1 MWWRTP
7 WLQQRWQ
14 LLSLALFDALILIS
28 IYNILFWNQFNRW
41 AGVTGSVA
49 ALITLWLTLSYLLGR
64 YSANERRKH
73 PWSIIWVG
81 CVVALITMALT
92 WLGLVEDIRA
102 LPKFTLSLLAFA
114 IVISCAVELSLERRA
129 RKPKHWLLVVSK
141 NEEAVL
147 QREPESQSPL
157 ASSSFTIVNNVEQ
170 ALYALSQANADEGIV
185 IGESAP
191 LEDEAIQTL
200 LRHRSRGLDVISLL
214 DWCER
219 FLQRVPPELLSGR
232 WLLLAEGFQLR
243 PGQTGWRLKRL
254 SDLVIA
260 ASLLVLTS
268 PLLLA
273 CGILIKLEDG
283 GPILY
288 HQVRTGL
295 YGQPFRIWKLRSM
308 HRDAEREGARW
319 ASQRDPRITRMGRW
333 LRLLRIDE
341 LPQLINVLAGD
352 MSLIGPRPE
361 RPELELNLEQAIPH
375 YRMRHSA
382 RPGLSGWAQVCFSYG
397 ASESDSRIKLSY
409 DLYYLRNFSLALD
422 ALIVL
427 KTIRL
432 IARAEGATPRARGN
446 H

>member
-1 MWWRTP
+1 
-7 WLQQRWQ
+7 
-14 LLSLALFDALILIS
+14 
-28 IYNILFWNQFNRW
+28 
-41 AGVTGSVA
+41 
-49 ALITLWLTLSYLLGR
+49 
-64 YSANERRKH
+64 
-73 PWSIIWVG
+73 
-81 CVVALITMALT
+81 
-92 WLGLVEDIRA
+92 
-102 LPKFTLSLLAFA
+102 
-114 IVISCAVELSLERRA
+114 
-129 RKPKHWLLVVSK
+129 
-141 NEEAVL
+141 
-147 QREPESQSPL
+147 
-157 ASSSFTIVNNVEQ
+157 
-170 ALYALSQANADEGIV
+170 
-185 IGESAP
+185 
-191 LEDEAIQTL
+191 
-200 LRHRSRGLDVISLL
+200 
-214 DWCER
+214 
-219 FLQRVPPELLSGR
+219 
-232 WLLLAEGFQLR
+232 
-243 PGQTGWRLKRL
+243 
-254 SDLVIA
+254 VIA

>member
-1 MWWRTP
+1 M
-7 WLQQRWQ
+7 
-14 LLSLALFDALILIS
+14 LIS
-28 IYNILFWNQFNRW
+28 AYNVLFWHHFNRW

-64 YSANERRKH
+64 YSTNERRKH
-73 PWSIIWVG
+73 PWSIIWVA

-102 LPKFTLSLLAFA
+102 LPKFTLSLLAVA
-114 IVISCAVELSLERRA
+114 IVISCAVEFSLELLA
-129 RKPKHWLLVVSK
+129 RKPKQWLLVVSK

-147 QREPESQSPL
+147 QHELASQSTRT
-157 ASSSFTIVNNVEQ
+157 SSSLAVFSNVDE
-170 ALYALSQANADEGIV
+170 ALAALSQAHVDEGIV
-185 IGESAP
+185 VGEAAA

-200 LRHRSRGLDVISLL
+200 LHHRSRGVDVVSLL

-219 FLQRVPPELLSGR
+219 YLQRVPPELLSSR
-232 WLLLAEGFQLR
+232 WLLLAEGFQLC

-254 SDLVIA
+254 GDLVIA
-260 ASLLVLTS
+260 TSLLALTS

-308 HRDAEREGARW
+308 HRDAERKGARW
-319 ASQRDPRITRMGRW
+319 ASERDPRITSMGRW

-361 RPELELNLEQAIPH
+361 RPEFELNLEQAIPH
-375 YRMRHSA
+375 YRMRHST
-382 RPGLSGWAQVCFSYG
+382 RPGLSGWAQVCFNYG
-397 ASESDSRIKLSY
+397 ASESDSRTKLSY

-422 ALIVL
+422 VLIAL

-432 IARAEGATPRARGN
+432 LARAEGATPKTSGN
-446 H
+446 R